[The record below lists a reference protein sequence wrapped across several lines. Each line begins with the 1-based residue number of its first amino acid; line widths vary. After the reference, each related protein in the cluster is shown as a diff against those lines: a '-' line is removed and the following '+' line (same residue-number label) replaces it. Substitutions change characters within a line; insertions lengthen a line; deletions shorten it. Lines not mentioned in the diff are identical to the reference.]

1 MMPTSTTPRGFSL
14 VELIVSVAIFSIIM
28 LAVMSAYFNLIA
40 LDRQARAVNV
50 VVDNLSF
57 AVEAMTRGIRT
68 GTEFQC
74 VATGGNSTTGGCTCF
89 TYMDTNLGKQ
99 VTYHL
104 NGTKHTIERYVNNS
118 GNFSCADGSPA
129 IVDPMV
135 TVTNLAFYVRGYG
148 SADDVQPQVLF
159 SLRGTMPADSKGHT
173 TAFAIEEYA
182 TQRLF
187 DL

>member
-1 MMPTSTTPRGFSL
+1 MTRPPSTLSGFSL
-14 VELIVSVAIFSIIM
+14 VELIVSVAIFSVIM
-28 LAVMSAYFNLIA
+28 LAVMGAYFNLIA

-68 GTEFQC
+68 GTQFQC
-74 VATGGNSTTGGCTCF
+74 VATGGDSTNGACTCF
-89 TYMDTNLGKQ
+89 TYQDSDLGKQ

-104 NGTKHTIERYVNNS
+104 NSTTHTIERYTAAS
-118 GNFSCADGSPA
+118 GSSCADGSPS

-135 TVTNLAFYVRGYG
+135 TVTNLVFYVRG
-148 SADDVQPQVLF
+148 SSSVDDVQPQVLF
-159 SLRGTMPADSKGHT
+159 SLRGTMPSDSKGHT